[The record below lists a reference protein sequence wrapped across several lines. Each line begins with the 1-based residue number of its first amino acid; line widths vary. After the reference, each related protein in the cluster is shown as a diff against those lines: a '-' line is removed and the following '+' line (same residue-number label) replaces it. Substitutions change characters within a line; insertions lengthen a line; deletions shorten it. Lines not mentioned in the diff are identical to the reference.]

1 MIASSTGIHSR
12 SLSGAIKIVS
22 WTNGMEQRLRGI
34 VSRITKGK
42 QRLLPEMVLSSAP
55 KGTQ

>member
-1 MIASSTGIHSR
+1 
-12 SLSGAIKIVS
+12 
-22 WTNGMEQRLRGI
+22 MEQRLRGI